1 MPIAIVRIDP
11 RADKDDILHLTQEY
25 FEWQKLPFDL
35 KNFEV
40 ELNNRIADLK
50 KRNGI
55 ILVKEDGKL
64 VGVGFFTTYKN
75 YLNQDECVFH
85 KPITRKED
93 SFKKGIEEAI
103 FRELMKYAKSIF
115 GINKFTFRSSESDL
129 AWVNLL
135 MKLGIKKIPDTL
147 YEHTI

>member
-1 MPIAIVRIDP
+1 MPITITRIDP

-25 FEWQKLPFDL
+25 FAWQKLPFDL
-35 KNFEV
+35 KNFEQ
-40 ELNNRIADLK
+40 ELNNRLGDLK

-64 VGVGFFTTYKN
+64 VGVGFFTPYKN
-75 YLNQDECVFH
+75 YLNVDECVFH

-103 FRELMKYAKSIF
+103 FREMMKYAKSIF
-115 GINKFTFRSSESDL
+115 GISKFTFRSSESDL
-129 AWVNLL
+129 AYVNLL
-135 MKLGIKKIPDTL
+135 MKLGIKKAPDTL
-147 YEHTI
+147 YEHSI